1 MSRDVSNCIS
11 AHGTVSVTASAV
23 STTQLVIPSARSRAQ
38 RGESA
43 EEPAFLPAE
52 RTADS
57 SPL

>member
-1 MSRDVSNCIS
+1 MAQSQSP
-11 AHGTVSVTASAV
+11 ASAV

-57 SPL
+57 SPLGRSE